1 MMFETRNSL
10 VQVLV
15 VASVLWCAA
24 ASAQGDRE
32 YSLDAD
38 KGVVLPSTAGEVFF
52 QQRRKTLKLY
62 EDQWEITS
70 DDLHRVDGLL
80 AKELKRN
87 QTGEGLPH
95 FPNYY
100 RQYFPARKGND
111 RVVVV
116 IGFSGTAAE
125 WFPDKGIPRDQ
136 WKHKLEMAFGGGC
149 SYWHAIYSTEQH
161 RFLILSNDAIHPQAI
176 VCNAPK

>member
-149 SYWHAIYSTEQH
+149 SYWHAVYSTEQH
-161 RFLILSNDAIHPQAI
+161 RFLILSNDAIHHQAI

>member
-1 MMFETRNSL
+1 MIFETRNSL
-10 VQVLV
+10 VQVVV
-15 VASVLWCAA
+15 VACMLSTAV
-24 ASAQGDRE
+24 ASAHGDRE
-32 YSLDAD
+32 YSLDVE
-38 KGVVLPSTAGEVFF
+38 KGVVLTSTAGEVFF
-52 QQRRKTLKLY
+52 QQRRKTLELY
-62 EDQWEITS
+62 EDQWEITP

-87 QTGEGLPH
+87 QTGEGLRP

-111 RVVVV
+111 RVIVV
-116 IGFSGTAAE
+116 IGFSETAAE

-136 WKHKLEMAFGGGC
+136 WKHELEMAFGGGC

-161 RFLILSNDAIHPQAI
+161 RFLILSNYAIHHQTI